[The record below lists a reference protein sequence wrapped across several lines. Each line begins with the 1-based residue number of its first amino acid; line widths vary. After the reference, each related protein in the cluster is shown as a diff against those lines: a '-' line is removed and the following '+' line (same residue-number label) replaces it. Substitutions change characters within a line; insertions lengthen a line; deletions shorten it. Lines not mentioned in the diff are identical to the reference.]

1 MGSINMNK
9 TKIAVMLGA
18 LSSFGA
24 QASLIIDG
32 DAQSNGGKVTA
43 TVGVVESVKPEAVKP
58 APQVKAVVKEAVK
71 QEVKEFKG
79 VPETKMGK
87 HFSMSS
93 MENSGVAP
101 KPVVKK
107 EEVKATL
114 SKVEKAVEKKV
125 AEKKAEVIHAVKET
139 KRVVAGVAK
148 EALEPTKFE
157 AVKTEAKPDPIKVVE
172 KPVVAVVEQSTKKTM
187 EVKPEVKQVEKT
199 DPKTI
204 TKVAVVQPKPQVI
217 TPVAEPKGYP
227 VQIKAQPFTRVEN
240 KMGKTWVLKKTQ
252 TLRENIA
259 EWAKKSGW
267 ELVWNAP
274 DYRVVADTR
283 LTGEIDSEDGPII
296 TILKEY
302 EDSALPLKV
311 SIYGGNRVISVE
323 GRNYQGQ
330 GIDLNSG
337 SQLINSTLEKG
348 SRGF

>member
-43 TVGVVESVKPEAVKP
+43 TVGVVESVKSEAVKP

-157 AVKTEAKPDPIKVVE
+157 AVKTETKPEPIKVVE
-172 KPVVAVVEQSTKKTM
+172 KPVVAVVDQSTKKTM
-187 EVKPEVKQVEKT
+187 EVKQVEKT
-199 DPKTI
+199 EPKTL
-204 TKVAVVQPKPQVI
+204 TKVAVAQPKPQMI
-217 TPVAEPKGYP
+217 TPVAELKGYP